1 MKKFTKVMLIIV
13 AVMLGIGIVF
23 CGISSVMGA
32 GMGTI
37 RQMAKS
43 GELDY
48 GFLNFT
54 GIGHWDDWYDDWDD
68 RHDAYHDLDD
78 LDDLDELDDL
88 DDLDDDRIAGNVSD
102 SSQDAANGN
111 TADPGGSQSSGNAGG
126 STAGQS
132 SVIYGREEIDSS
144 TVVYRYDPTAVT
156 KLDIDID
163 MANVIVTEGEAADQ
177 IAVELYR
184 CKEQYYGGTMDG
196 SALELEYD
204 TENHVH
210 TNNQARI
217 TITLPKEMYLEKL
230 DLDAGATEVRIDH
243 TSLVCSNVDIEVG
256 AGNVTVEGF
265 TSTGKFTVEAGAGNV
280 EIRGGNYRDVKLD
293 CGVGN
298 FEMEGRINGSLE
310 AECSMGNMDLQ
321 LTGKET
327 EYNYDL
333 SCSMGDMN
341 VNGHSHS
348 VFSGSHHENNPNAIG
363 TIRLDC
369 SMGNIDLWIEE

>member
-32 GMGTI
+32 GPGTI
-37 RQMAKS
+37 RQMAES

-48 GFLNFT
+48 GFLNFS
-54 GIGHWDDWYDDWDD
+54 GISHWDDWDDDWDD
-68 RHDAYHDLDD
+68 RHDTRHDLDD
-78 LDDLDELDDL
+78 LDDLDDL
-88 DDLDDDRIAGNVSD
+88 ERDRTAGNASD
-102 SSQDAANGN
+102 SSQDAANGS
-111 TADPGGSQSSGNAGG
+111 AGDPGGSQSSGNADG
-126 STAGQS
+126 SAAGQS
-132 SVIYGREEIDSS
+132 SVAYGREEIDSS
-144 TVVYRYDPTAVT
+144 TVVYRYDPAAVT

-163 MANVIVTEGEAADQ
+163 MATVIVTEGDAADQ

-184 CKEQYYGGTMDG
+184 CKEQYYEGKMDG

-204 TENHVH
+204 TENHIH
-210 TNNQARI
+210 ANNQAKI

-230 DLDAGATEVRIDH
+230 ELDAGATETRIDH
-243 TSLVCSNVDIEVG
+243 TTLVCSNADIEVG

-293 CGVGN
+293 CGMGN
-298 FEMEGRINGSLE
+298 FEMKGRVNGGLE
-310 AECSMGNMDLQ
+310 ADCSMGNMDLQ

-341 VNGHSHS
+341 VNGYSHS
-348 VFSGSHHENNPNAIG
+348 VFSGSHHENNPDAIG

-369 SMGNIDLWIEE
+369 SMGNIDLWVEE